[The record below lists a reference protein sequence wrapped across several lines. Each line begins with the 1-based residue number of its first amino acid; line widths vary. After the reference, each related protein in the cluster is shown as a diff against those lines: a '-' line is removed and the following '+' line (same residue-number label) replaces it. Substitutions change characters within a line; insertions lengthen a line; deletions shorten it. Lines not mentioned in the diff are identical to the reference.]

1 MYKNKNTLF
10 DIIIVVIVIIF
21 LILGLLITINVG
33 LATITNVKEFFIG
46 QVDNIEETI
55 VKTPI
60 LKARKLETISIIENI
75 EPDKELT
82 EKEQI
87 YIFIDEVCDNYPLVN
102 SELIKSIIHHE
113 SSYDSTAVNYD
124 GSCVGLMQISTYW
137 HRERAEKL
145 EVTDFFDPYSNILL
159 GVDYL
164 SELFSIYEHPELVL
178 MLYNGNHDTAKNR
191 FETGNI
197 SNYAISVL
205 EMSNNLE
212 GG

>member
-10 DIIIVVIVIIF
+10 DIITITTIIIF
-21 LILGLLITINVG
+21 LILGLLNTINVG
-33 LATITNVKEFFIG
+33 LATIINVKEFFIG
-46 QVDNIEETI
+46 QVDDIEETI
-55 VKTPI
+55 VKIPI

-87 YIFIDEVCDNYPLVN
+87 YIFIDEICDNYPLIKP
-102 SELIKSIIHHE
+102 ELIKSIIHHE

-159 GVDYL
+159 GVDCI
-164 SELFSIYEHPELVL
+164 SEFLIRHEDPALALMFYNMDHDEAIRLFSS
-178 MLYNGNHDTAKNR
+178 GR
-191 FETGNI
+191 I
-197 SNYAISVL
+197 SYYAASVL
-205 EMSNNLE
+205 ERADQLE
-212 GG
+212 